1 MFVDFQELV
10 EQVWNR
16 MELLQKLKLK
26 NAKLEK
32 QVDLL

>member
-1 MFVDFQELV
+1 MFVDFQKL

-26 NAKLEK
+26 NVKLEK

>member
-1 MFVDFQELV
+1 MFVDFQEL

-26 NAKLEK
+26 NVKLEK
-32 QVDLL
+32 QLELL

>member
-1 MFVDFQELV
+1 MFVDFQEL

-26 NAKLEK
+26 NVRLEK

>member
-1 MFVDFQELV
+1 MFVDFQEL

-26 NAKLEK
+26 NVKLEK
-32 QVDLL
+32 QVYLL

>member
-1 MFVDFQELV
+1 MFVDFQEL

-26 NAKLEK
+26 NVKLEK